1 MFRIRGINKT
11 LFAVPLAVVMT
22 LANLPNNARALPVS
36 RLIELSLFGGEIDIN
51 PGALLTILL
60 SVGFVVLFNI
70 LYGNTI
76 SNEFRYCSVY
86 VFTRIANRCRWF
98 ICKVAELLIYAVC
111 YSVLIIAAAF
121 GMCALSSSL
130 PVDSAAY
137 MNMPMQFV
145 AALFLLFTTTLLI
158 NLISM
163 RLGSSAGFISVYST
177 VIILI
182 SLLTLVDIRPP
193 WLRLL
198 NPMICLSLPS
208 MGRTHMI
215 FTLCYDFTIAAAVL
229 IAGIFLVKR
238 FNIALFD
245 SESN

>member
-1 MFRIRGINKT
+1 MFRLKELNKT
-11 LFAVPLAVVMT
+11 LLAVPIAVVMA
-22 LANLPNNARALPVS
+22 LVGLPNNARDFPAS
-36 RLIELSLFGGEIDIN
+36 QLIKLALFGDEIYF
-51 PGALLTILL
+51 GAVALLTAIL

-86 VFTRIANRCRWF
+86 VFTRVANRSRWF
-98 ICKVAELLIYAVC
+98 ICRAAELLIYAVC
-111 YSVLIIAAAF
+111 YSVLMLAAAF
-121 GMCALSSSL
+121 VMCAFISPL

-137 MNMPMQFV
+137 MDLPLQL
-145 AALFLLFTTTLLI
+145 AAAVFLLFTTTLLI

-163 RLGSSAGFISVYST
+163 RLGSSAGFIAVYST
-177 VIILI
+177 VTILI
-182 SLLTLVDIRPP
+182 VLLTVVEIRSP

-198 NPMICLSLPS
+198 NPMICLGLPS

-215 FTLCYDFTIAAAVL
+215 FTLCYDFIIAAAVL
-229 IAGIFLVKR
+229 IAGVFSVKR